1 MNQFNTQLLET
12 IPFELD
18 FKWKIKFKKG
28 IAHAATFAF
37 KVLCDDASVSRDKTE
52 RIIKELLINQRFR
65 EDFLIDD
72 VNHNELVV
80 YKTVVE
86 GDSTE
91 LDRKMEL
98 FKRWVLQA
106 QKDAR
111 LSMDRFTPT
120 L

>member
-1 MNQFNTQLLET
+1 MNQFNTKLLDT

-18 FKWKIKFKKG
+18 FKWKIKFKEG
-28 IAHAATFAF
+28 LAHAATFAF
-37 KVLCDDASVSRDKTE
+37 KVLCDDAIVSRDKTE

-65 EDFLIDD
+65 EDFQIDT

-80 YKTVVE
+80 YKAHV
-86 GDSTE
+86 GDNPID
-91 LDRKMEL
+91 LDKKMKL

-106 QKDAR
+106 QRDAR